1 MGRIFVTRRIP
12 ETGLAIVRE
21 AAEVEVEQE
30 VEEEGVERSR
40 LLDGVRRSDVLMSLL
55 TERIDREVMEANPDL
70 RGVANYAVGFNN
82 IDVEVATE
90 LGLPVSNTP
99 GVLTDTT
106 ADLTWAL
113 HQVEQAVH
121 QPEVDVTIYRVPAN
135 RSLFASPLGVG
146 DGGGA
151 GFFNPD
157 PVPIGRATG
166 PVESEEI
173 EVLLDKAVEGW
184 VGGLLGPAGEPV
196 QVPYPFSE

>member
-1 MGRIFVTRRIP
+1 MSGSEDRR
-12 ETGLAIVRE
+12 
-21 AAEVEVEQE
+21 
-30 VEEEGVERSR
+30 
-40 LLDGVRRSDVLMSLL
+40 
-55 TERIDREVMEANPDL
+55 NPYL
-70 RGVANYAVGFNN
+70 V
-82 IDVEVATE
+82 
-90 LGLPVSNTP
+90 LGLPYGSSPRDATRAFVRRQKEIGQGTFAAYRI
-99 GVLTDTT
+99 

-121 QPEVDVTIYRVPAN
+121 EPEVDVTIYRVPAN
-135 RSLFASPLGVG
+135 RSLFASPPGVG

-151 GFFNPD
+151 GFFNPA

-166 PVESEEI
+166 PVESEEV